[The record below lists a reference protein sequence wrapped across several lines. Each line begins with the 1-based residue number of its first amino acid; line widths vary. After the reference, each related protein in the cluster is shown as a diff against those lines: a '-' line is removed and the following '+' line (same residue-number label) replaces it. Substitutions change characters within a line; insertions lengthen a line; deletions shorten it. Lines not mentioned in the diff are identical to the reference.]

1 MPPRL
6 SFTFPNKGYT
16 NVCIVYTIYNYT
28 YMLYYYVHFRS
39 IKITRTKNENA
50 AAES

>member
-1 MPPRL
+1 M
-6 SFTFPNKGYT
+6 Y
-16 NVCIVYTIYNYT
+16 CIYYIQLYIYAV
-28 YMLYYYVHFRS
+28 YVHFRS